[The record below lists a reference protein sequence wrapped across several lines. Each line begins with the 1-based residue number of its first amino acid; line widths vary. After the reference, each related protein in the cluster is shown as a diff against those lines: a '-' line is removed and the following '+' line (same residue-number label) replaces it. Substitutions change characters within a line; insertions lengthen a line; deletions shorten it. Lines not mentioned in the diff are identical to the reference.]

1 MSGSVFSECVLCKK
15 ERHSKDRK
23 DYCEHVSVCFSC
35 AQYFESDRNPLSV
48 FCDTCDKKVST
59 KRTVQREGAETSCFR
74 ACTVFSMLVIMV
86 LLMGTVFILFAFSYY
101 TFHEFQDVQADL
113 RKLGNIVSDLKMNEP
128 QVWKDIVAR
137 VRDLEDFRDRFQQGW
152 ARLKE

>member
-1 MSGSVFSECVLCKK
+1 
-15 ERHSKDRK
+15 
-23 DYCEHVSVCFSC
+23 
-35 AQYFESDRNPLSV
+35 
-48 FCDTCDKKVST
+48 
-59 KRTVQREGAETSCFR
+59 
-74 ACTVFSMLVIMV
+74 MLVIMV